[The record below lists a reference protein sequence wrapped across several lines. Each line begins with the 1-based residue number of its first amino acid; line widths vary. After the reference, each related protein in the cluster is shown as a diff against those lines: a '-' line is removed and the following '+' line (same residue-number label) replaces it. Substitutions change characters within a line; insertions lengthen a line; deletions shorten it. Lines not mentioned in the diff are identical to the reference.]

1 MSINRIEYGETAR
14 EYAKYRRAD
23 RAAVERLIAGSG
35 IAGTSRVLEVG
46 CGTGKLRIGDS
57 STGRFAN
64 EAKPFLL
71 RRSVFTC
78 HTERRR

>member
-46 CGTGKLRIGDS
+46 CGTGNYVSEIRQRVGLRM
-57 STGRFAN
+57 
-64 EAKPFLL
+64 KPSLF
-71 RRSVFTC
+71 C
-78 HTERRR
+78 